1 MYPILHSR
9 LATPVALTSLAIW
22 CAFALLVFTIGA
34 SPKVTT
40 TTAPVNNARG
50 DLIAFATADVD
61 EPQVSATA
69 IKSDRL
75 PLPLPSSPLPSP
87 PVAEA
92 ATAKPAEAIDYSQ
105 TEAEQVRS
113 AHAEALDLCQRHG
126 MHKKYFS
133 VGRRQSWRC
142 ER

>member
-1 MYPILHSR
+1 MHPHLHSR

-40 TTAPVNNARG
+40 TAAPVSNAPG
-50 DLIAFATADVD
+50 DPIAFATADVD
-61 EPQVSATA
+61 EPQVSAGA

-75 PLPLPSSPLPSP
+75 PIPPASSPLPSA

-92 ATAKPAEAIDYSQ
+92 ATLKLAEAIDY
-105 TEAEQVRS
+105 AQVQAAQLRS
-113 AHAEALDLCQRHG
+113 ARAEAPDLCQRHG
-126 MHKKYFS
+126 MHKRYFN